1 MGFGTE
7 KIEDELHLIYPHARV
22 QRMDTDTTRAKNA
35 YQQIIQDFENEQID
49 ILVGTQMISKGLDF
63 DKVSVVG
70 IFDADRMIH
79 FPEFRASERAF
90 QMLTQVSGRA
100 GRRAGKPGKVLIQTY
115 NPKQELLHWVIQ
127 NDYRRMYDS
136 EIVEREKYHYPPFT
150 RLIKLIVKHPDRDM
164 SKRAAGLLAEKL
176 VSDMGQSRVL
186 GPEPPLVERVRN
198 QFLFEILIKL
208 EREKIN
214 FKAAKSFIQD
224 KVMDILT
231 DKTLKNVNIVI
242 DVDCI

>member
-7 KIEDELHLIYPHARV
+7 KIEDELHLIYPNARV
-22 QRMDTDTTRAKNA
+22 QRMDMDTTRAKNA

-49 ILVGTQMISKGLDF
+49 ILVGTQMVSKGLDF
-63 DKVSVVG
+63 GKVSVVG

-100 GRRAGKPGKVLIQTY
+100 GRRAGKPGKVLIQTH
-115 NPKQELLHWVIQ
+115 NPAQELLGWVVR
-127 NDYRRMYDS
+127 NDYRKMYDT
-136 EIVEREKYHYPPFT
+136 EISEREVYNYPPFT
-150 RLIKLIVKHPDRDM
+150 RLIKLIVKHTDRDTAH
-164 SKRAAGLLAEKL
+164 RAATALAEL
-176 VSDMGQSRVL
+176 VLAELGHSRVL

-198 QFLFEILIKL
+198 QYLFNILIKL

-214 FKAAKSFIQD
+214 FKAVKSFIQE
-224 KVMDILT
+224 KVTDILT
-231 DKTLKNVNIVI
+231 DKTLKNVNVVV
-242 DVDCI
+242 DVDSM